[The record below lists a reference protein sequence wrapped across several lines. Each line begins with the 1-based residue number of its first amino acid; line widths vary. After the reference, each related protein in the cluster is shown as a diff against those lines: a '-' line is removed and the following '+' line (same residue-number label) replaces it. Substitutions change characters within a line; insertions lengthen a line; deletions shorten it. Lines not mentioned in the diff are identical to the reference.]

1 MRHLALVKFTFVV
14 ELVWNLTDSGIRP
27 DAMGTCQLPGE
38 EDPLRTPL
46 VVENELREQWL
57 RRVIRELLRP
67 T

>member
-14 ELVWNLTDSGIRP
+14 ELVWNLTDLGTRP
-27 DAMGTCQLPGE
+27 DVRGACQLPGE